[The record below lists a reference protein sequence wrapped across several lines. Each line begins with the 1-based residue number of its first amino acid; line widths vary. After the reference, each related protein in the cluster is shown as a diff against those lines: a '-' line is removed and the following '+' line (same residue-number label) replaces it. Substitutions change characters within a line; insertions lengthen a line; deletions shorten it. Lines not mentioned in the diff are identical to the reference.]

1 MKIKLSKSQWQE
13 IGKTAGWIKPVVVA
27 KKKVEDEDFNT
38 EENNKRKK
46 DMKLKSIREEK
57 KDKEKNK

>member
-13 IGKTAGWIKPVVVA
+13 IGKTAGWIKPIVVA
-27 KKKVEDEDFNT
+27 KKKVEEEFDT

-46 DMKLKSIREEK
+46 DMKLKNIRDEK
-57 KDKEKNK
+57 KGKEKNK